1 MAGDGDPRERPGLLF
16 GLSPWRRMLRA
27 RFQPRRLS
35 HGVVSRSG
43 ALRRSVDPR
52 RQPQGRRRLSGRVR
66 IESIPRRLHRMGR
79 TGSSG
84 GDGRA
89 GDGRC
94 AGADLYRPVDPHSPT
109 PVAEEAA
116 SKLSRAYVV
125 EIPGQGHNVL
135 GPATVVFPSG
145 THGSQIPSR
154 RRTQRAAWPRCRCP
168 SQQDRHRHVVGCGR
182 GGRCSEA
189 SPSHEQGGSE

>member
-16 GLSPWRRMLRA
+16 GLSPGEGCSGPDFSLGVYLTVLCRDQVPFVDRSTLADSLRGDA
-27 RFQPRRLS
+27 AYQAVFGSNPYLDACTAWD
-35 HGVVSRSG
+35 VPAAAAV
-43 ALRRSVDPR
+43 
-52 RQPQGRRRLSGRVR
+52 
-66 IESIPRRLHRMGR
+66 MGEPV
-79 TGSSG
+79 TG
-84 GDGRA
+84 DV
-89 GDGRC
+89 
-94 AGADLYRPVDPHSPT
+94 PVLISTGQFDPHSPT

-154 RRTQRAAWPRCRCP
+154 CRTQRAAWPRCRCP